1 MLEPPIIQ
9 NIQYVITLKLESVH
23 FNTGGI
29 EIPVRSQLQGRKTS
43 SWSYCETNL
52 NNCSMVSK

>member
-23 FNTGGI
+23 LNTGGI
-29 EIPVRSQLQGRKTS
+29 EIPVRSKLRGRQTS
-43 SWSYCETNL
+43 S
-52 NNCSMVSK
+52 

>member
-23 FNTGGI
+23 LNTGGI
-29 EIPVRSQLQGRKTS
+29 EIPVRTQLQGRKTS
-43 SWSYCETNL
+43 SWSYCKL
-52 NNCSMVSK
+52 